1 VIIEK
6 RSRGKVTIL
15 DIEGA
20 IKLGESAEFFSQ
32 ALDSVLR
39 KEKTNVVINFSGINY
54 IDSTGMGE
62 LIGYLSKFSGENRQ
76 VVLVNPSG
84 RILRLLQVVRLDKVF
99 KLFPDEDSA
108 VAYAENQL
116 EQ

>member
-1 VIIEK
+1 
-6 RSRGKVTIL
+6 
-15 DIEGA
+15 
-20 IKLGESAEFFSQ
+20 
-32 ALDSVLR
+32 
-39 KEKTNVVINFSGINY
+39 
-54 IDSTGMGE
+54 MGE

-99 KLFPDEDSA
+99 KFFPDEDSA

-116 EQ
+116 EY